1 MSNKV
6 APVLDGGQ
14 QEAEE
19 LRQPSPAPAAAEAT
33 EVGSGTLA
41 SSSAISASEAAA
53 TSAAVEQEIIVA
65 ENYSDRKYLLQ
76 TIKQKNVQLVSPQLF
91 IDYHKAGKPL
101 PKCQDVPSKYVLDP
115 DALTEEQWEVL
126 EVIAISYCWISPD
139 HPDPNGYYLEVLA
152 KLLSLFVE
160 GKFEE
165 GKEYDMNDGESTLAD
180 YLRDLGFHFGAF
192 DGRPV
197 GIFLDWPS
205 VPQDKP
211 HGSRTEAETVVFKDA
226 LTCGMAHNA
235 PDRRVLYNADVALE
249 YDNAEDDVVAAASPR
264 PATPGLDLDTLHAE
278 DASDSE

>member
-6 APVLDGGQ
+6 ASVIDGGK
-14 QEAEE
+14 QEAEQ
-19 LRQPSPAPAAAEAT
+19 LRQPS
-33 EVGSGTLA
+33 LA
-41 SSSAISASEAAA
+41 STNADDALPSSSAISASAAA
-53 TSAAVEQEIIVA
+53 AASAAAEQEVLVA

-160 GKFEE
+160 GKFRE
-165 GKEYDMNDGESTLAD
+165 GKRYDLSLIHISEPCL
-180 YLRDLGFHFGAF
+180 
-192 DGRPV
+192 
-197 GIFLDWPS
+197 
-205 VPQDKP
+205 
-211 HGSRTEAETVVFKDA
+211 
-226 LTCGMAHNA
+226 
-235 PDRRVLYNADVALE
+235 LYTSP
-249 YDNAEDDVVAAASPR
+249 SPR
-264 PATPGLDLDTLHAE
+264 DKRQSRMPSSA
-278 DASDSE
+278 